1 MLKTAL
7 FILLRVLLSISFVF
21 LFFFSCPTGGYQVV
35 GLLNFR
41 KVLVTFPDPGAAV
54 SVETLLYS
62 YLPVLGG
69 AKITSQGRKKK
80 ANDAFTVLGPRL
92 QHSRLCPEPLL
103 TLYLQMVKT
112 RKHFI

>member
-21 LFFFSCPTGGYQVV
+21 FCFFSCPTGGYQVV

-80 ANDAFTVLGPRL
+80 
-92 QHSRLCPEPLL
+92 S
-103 TLYLQMVKT
+103 
-112 RKHFI
+112 

>member
-1 MLKTAL
+1 M
-7 FILLRVLLSISFVF
+7 
-21 LFFFSCPTGGYQVV
+21 V